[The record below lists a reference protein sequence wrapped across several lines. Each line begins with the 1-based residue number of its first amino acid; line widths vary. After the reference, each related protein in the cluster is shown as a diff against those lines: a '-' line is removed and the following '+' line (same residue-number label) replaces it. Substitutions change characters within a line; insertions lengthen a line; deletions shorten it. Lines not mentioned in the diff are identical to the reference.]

1 MSDAPKA
8 SRPHMPG
15 YGLQPGGG
23 GQGLLTWAWAEERL
37 VASRNYWVATARANG
52 RPHLMP
58 VWGVWHG
65 AALWF
70 STGADS
76 VKARNL
82 AANPLCSISTERA
95 DEAVIA
101 EGAVALV
108 TDPAALSTVYA
119 AYRAKYEWPMD
130 GEPFYV
136 LRPTIVFGFI
146 EHADQF
152 SSTATRWTFPTASR

>member
-1 MSDAPKA
+1 MSDAPMA
-8 SRPHMPG
+8 SRPYMPG
-15 YGLQPGGG
+15 YGLQPVTSAH
-23 GQGLLTWAWAEERL
+23 GLLPWAWAEERL
-37 VASRNYWVATARANG
+37 VASRNYWVATSRADG

-65 AALWF
+65 AAFWF

-82 AANPLCSISTERA
+82 AANPRCSISTEHGN
-95 DEAVIA
+95 EAVIVEGNVTLVA
-101 EGAVALV
+101 ERDAL
-108 TDPAALSTVYA
+108 ASVYETYA
-119 AYRAKYEWPMD
+119 SKYEWPMD

-136 LRPTIVFGFI
+136 LRPSVVFGFI

-152 SSTATRWTFPTASR
+152 SSTATRWAFT

>member
-1 MSDAPKA
+1 MEAPRA

-15 YGLQPGGG
+15 YGVLDSSS
-23 GQGLLTWAWAEERL
+23 GQRLLDWAWAEERL
-37 VASRNYWVATARANG
+37 VASRNYWIATTRADA

-70 STGADS
+70 STGAES

-82 AANPLCSISTERA
+82 AENPACSAGTERA
-95 DEAVIA
+95 DEAVIV
-101 EGAVALV
+101 EGHVSV
-108 TDPAALSTVYA
+108 ITDATQLAAVYA
-119 AYRAKYEWPMD
+119 AYRSKYDWPMD
-130 GEPFYV
+130 GEPFYR
-136 LRPTIVFGFI
+136 LRPDVVFGFI

-152 SSTATRWTFPTASR
+152 ASTATRWRFG